1 MPVDQTP
8 RFLENSTIKY
18 DVPKLELQA
27 NIRPKQ
33 NKPGANLEMN
43 YWQRLGGP
51 NAITIQAWLVLAPIS
66 IFLTFGF
73 TPEGTRGSYALWML
87 VGLLAHLA
95 TGAVLLVAWL
105 TILSNRP
112 RKPRPVTAVLIFAL
126 AGIARGATVSFTA
139 EYFGLLDQAEYLLR
153 MRSGAVLVMFWFGF
167 SAIMID
173 ASKKYRDSYLELQ
186 NELREYS
193 TLERNNATSVQNYR
207 ERIVK
212 EVEATIS
219 QAFSS
224 KPNSGQL
231 REVVSQVISPLSREL
246 YTKDKYPEL
255 SDQIQIAIQSTRRV
269 PLKSV
274 ANAVF
279 SQTPFNPGL
288 VAILAL
294 GGTAASRLWTTEAPA
309 LLLDIGSNF
318 ALIYLI
324 FSLANRVTNKNP
336 KLRAL
341 FSVPVWTVTGI
352 IGSALTFYVSEREL
366 PADYSGIYL
375 LSTNFLAASMFAG
388 ILVAYE
394 KQRQLKLSKLSETIS
409 KAQWLRARTKQALW
423 CERKRLAR
431 VIHSKVQ
438 SRLLATAARLSRSG
452 TSQSLTD
459 QEIEELRADCQKAM
473 LAPEKIEPIES
484 FLDQTKEIWEGA
496 IEISFPNTTELSKIL
511 NRDASAASATLE
523 VIREAVNNAAKH
535 ADASEISIHA
545 EIDSNQENLGAFL
558 NLSISNN
565 GVRQKKEPV
574 QGLGSQILSE
584 VSSEWKFTIS
594 DSRATLNAKI
604 PLVLTS

>member
-1 MPVDQTP
+1 
-8 RFLENSTIKY
+8 
-18 DVPKLELQA
+18 
-27 NIRPKQ
+27 
-33 NKPGANLEMN
+33 MN
-43 YWQRLGGP
+43 YWQRIGGP
-51 NAITIQAWLVLAPIS
+51 NAITIQAWLVLSPIS
-66 IFLTFGF
+66 VFLTFGF

-87 VGLLAHLA
+87 VGLLAHLV

-105 TILSNRP
+105 TILPNNP
-112 RKPRPVTAVLIFAL
+112 RKSRPVTAVLTFAI

-153 MRSGAVLVMFWFGF
+153 MRSGAVLVVFWFGF

-173 ASKKYRDSYLELQ
+173 ASKKYRDSDLALK

-193 TLERNNATSVQNYR
+193 TLEKSTATSVQTFR

-219 QAFSS
+219 QAFASR
-224 KPNSGQL
+224 PNSGQL

-246 YTKDKYPEL
+246 YTKDTYPEL
-255 SDQIQIAIQSTRRV
+255 SQQIETAIQSTRRV
-269 PLKSV
+269 PLRSV
-274 ANAVF
+274 AAAVF

-288 VAILAL
+288 VAVLAL
-294 GGTAASRLWTTEAPA
+294 GGTAASRLWTTPTPA
-309 LLLDIGSNF
+309 LLLDIGSNLV
-318 ALIYLI
+318 LIYLV
-324 FSLANRVTNKNP
+324 FSLANRVTSKNST
-336 KLRAL
+336 LRAL
-341 FSVPVWTVTGI
+341 LSVPVWVTTGVV
-352 IGSALTFYVSEREL
+352 GSALTFYVSELEL
-366 PADYSGIYL
+366 PADFSGIYL
-375 LSTNFLAASMFAG
+375 LSTNFLAASLFAA

-394 KQRQLKLSKLSETIS
+394 RQREQKLSQLAATTS

-438 SRLLATAARLSRSG
+438 SRLLATATRLSRSDK
-452 TSQSLTD
+452 SQSLTD
-459 QEIEELRADCQKAM
+459 QEIEELRTDCQKAM
-473 LAPEKIEPIES
+473 LAPESIEPIHS
-484 FLDQTKEIWEGA
+484 FLAQTKEIWEGA
-496 IEISFPNTTELSKIL
+496 IEISFPNTTEISKVL
-511 NRDASAASATLE
+511 NRDASAASAALE

-535 ADASEISIHA
+535 ADASEISILA
-545 EIDSNQENLGAFL
+545 AIDSNPENLGSFL

-565 GVRQKKEPV
+565 GAKQKKESS

-584 VSSEWKFTIS
+584 VSSDWNFTIS

>member
-1 MPVDQTP
+1 
-8 RFLENSTIKY
+8 
-18 DVPKLELQA
+18 
-27 NIRPKQ
+27 
-33 NKPGANLEMN
+33 MN

-73 TPEGTRGSYALWML
+73 TPEGTRGAYALWVL
-87 VGLLAHLA
+87 VGLLAHLV
-95 TGAVLLVAWL
+95 TGAVLLAALL

-112 RKPRPVTAVLIFAL
+112 RKPRPVTAVLTFGL

-153 MRSGAVLVMFWFGF
+153 MRSGAVLVIFWFGF

-173 ASKKYRDSYLELQ
+173 ASKKYRDSYLALQ

-193 TLERNNATSVQNYR
+193 TLEKSTATSVQNFR

-219 QAFSS
+219 QAFSAKPDS
-224 KPNSGQL
+224 KQL

-246 YTKDKYPEL
+246 YRKDTYPEL
-255 SDQIQIAIQSTRRV
+255 SQQIESAIQSTRRV
-269 PLKSV
+269 PIKSV
-274 ANAVF
+274 ATAVF

-294 GGTAASRLWTTEAPA
+294 GGTAASRLWTTPAPA

-318 ALIYLI
+318 VLIYLI
-324 FSLANRVTNKNP
+324 FFLANRITRNNS

-341 FSVPVWTVTGI
+341 LSVPVWAVTGI
-352 IGSALTFYVSEREL
+352 AGSALTFSVSELEL
-366 PADYSGIYL
+366 PADFSGIYL
-375 LSTNFLAASMFAG
+375 LSTNFLAASLFAA
-388 ILVAYE
+388 ILVAYDR
-394 KQRQLKLSKLSETIS
+394 QREQKLHQLGEITS

-438 SRLLATAARLSRSG
+438 SRLLATATRLSRSNKN
-452 TSQSLTD
+452 QSLTD
-459 QEIEELRADCQKAM
+459 QEIEELRTDCQKAM
-473 LAPEKIEPIES
+473 LEPESIEPIES

-496 IEISFPNTTELSKIL
+496 IEFSFPDTKELSEVL
-511 NRDASAASATLE
+511 NRDASAASAALE

-535 ADASEISIHA
+535 ADATEISIVA
-545 EIDSNQENLGAFL
+545 ELEYKPEKVGAFL

-565 GVRQKKEPV
+565 VVKRGKQSRL
-574 QGLGSQILSE
+574 GLGSQILGE
-584 VSSEWKFTIS
+584 VSADWNFEIHESS
-594 DSRATLNAKI
+594 ATLKAKI
-604 PLVLTS
+604 PLLLSS